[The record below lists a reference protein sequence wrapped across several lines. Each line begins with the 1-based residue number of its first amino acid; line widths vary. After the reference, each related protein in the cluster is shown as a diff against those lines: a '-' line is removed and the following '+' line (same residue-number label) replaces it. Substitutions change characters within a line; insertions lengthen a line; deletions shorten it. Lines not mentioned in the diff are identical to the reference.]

1 MILTLINGTD
11 MDPETVA
18 GVGNLVLSK
27 AELLRVV
34 VTEKLTAAAQE
45 ILAVVD
51 RIVAGYEEEASGF
64 RQEIDRQKRQLEVL
78 LQPEIKV
85 EETDDQHLFPI
96 SEPIQEE
103 APGGGGELPEEEQQ
117 QKYELNVE
125 EDRMDMGLRCYTE
138 EEMDEDEEMEESSER
153 PEVTSTQDQDQDHL
167 SEPDYESRLPSPR
180 VQSDLSAGRRRSS
193 EPQGHMDLKLCIL
206 EDSQIELLSP
216 IVYKKYPLQ
225 ELQCPRGLQEAEFL
239 NLLKSTF
246 PQLAAD
252 KPFSFL
258 MADRRRKL
266 QPLNVKTLT
275 PEEISRAIRRSALYI
290 QLKTP
295 EEPQTTDE
303 EFHSSQGEDT
313 AAAADSPSTPDQT
326 RSLSLRVKS
335 DRIASR
341 RRFHKPEKHVNLR
354 VCIMEDSEI
363 EVSLDR
369 TYKKYPLQEL
379 QCPRGLQ
386 EAEFL
391 NLLRFTFPQ
400 LETDKPF
407 DIFTADRKRKLQPL
421 NVKTL
426 TPEQICRANKRSV
439 LYIRLK
445 TQEKPQTTDE
455 EFHSSQKEDAAAAD
469 SPSTPDRTRL
479 PSPRVQSERRK
490 KQRRRKTLRVYILED
505 SKTEVLSTT
514 VFRKYP
520 LQKLPCPLGL
530 QEAEFLNLLKS
541 TFPQLAADKPFDLFM
556 SDGRR
561 KLHPLNVKTLTP
573 EEFCRVSRRSALY
586 IRLKTQ
592 EKPQT
597 LDEEFHSSQKEDA
610 AAAASPST
618 PDRTSPSVRLLL
630 PRVQLDR
637 MMADRNRVIEPRSH
651 IDLRIHILDHSQ
663 DDVLSNAVFK
673 KFPSEKLKCPR
684 GLQEAE
690 FLNLLRST
698 FPQLAADK
706 PFEFLKT
713 NRSKRLQPLNVKT
726 VIPEEISRAIGHSS
740 LYIRLKPFEELEKDP
755 PQQKKDAATKKS
767 PSTPG
772 QTRLNTSVQPD
783 RRKTVGPQISDVHN
797 HVNLRIRILEDPRIN
812 VLNVEVFQKY
822 PLQELRCPSVLKEP
836 EFLDLLRSTFPQLAD
851 DKPFDV
857 LITDRSRKLRPLDVK
872 TLTPQEISRTLGSI
886 MNNHIYFRL
895 KSQEEAQASAEKLHL
910 LQRKVDEESPSTS
923 GQSRLQTRVHRKTS
937 QDIETGSGE
946 EDSERERSP
955 NVWNIQSLLLSDS
968 EKEEESGEEV
978 VDGDDDWKPN
988 RGVASLMNKEPEM
1001 AETSQQPK
1009 RSGVQANRLKLIRR
1023 MLTSNHDPLLSCKV
1037 CGAPRTSMN
1046 MLIKHS
1052 WSHVDDTEKLCGIC
1066 GQNSD
1071 SADELRNH
1079 LQSHQKTRSCHICRK
1094 SFLTSQGLRGHIARH
1109 TGDKPHVCNVCHKAF
1124 PEKSALSIHMWTH
1137 SADKP
1142 HKCDVCQKSF
1152 LKKINLEHHRATHS
1166 AEKLYNCSV
1175 CMKTFKSHE
1184 HVSQHML
1191 IHSSRPVRESKYT
1204 CEICSK
1210 RFYTNQKLQ
1219 FHLSSHTSELRSHR
1233 HSTPRRN
1240 PPAAWPSVRAS
1251 L

>member
-469 SPSTPDRTRL
+469 SPSTPDRT
-479 PSPRVQSERRK
+479 
-490 KQRRRKTLRVYILED
+490 
-505 SKTEVLSTT
+505 
-514 VFRKYP
+514 
-520 LQKLPCPLGL
+520 
-530 QEAEFLNLLKS
+530 
-541 TFPQLAADKPFDLFM
+541 
-556 SDGRR
+556 
-561 KLHPLNVKTLTP
+561 
-573 EEFCRVSRRSALY
+573 
-586 IRLKTQ
+586 
-592 EKPQT
+592 
-597 LDEEFHSSQKEDA
+597 
-610 AAAASPST
+610 
-618 PDRTSPSVRLLL
+618 SPSVRLLL

-923 GQSRLQTRVHRKTS
+923 GQSRLQTSRVHRKTS

>member
-479 PSPRVQSERRK
+479 
-490 KQRRRKTLRVYILED
+490 
-505 SKTEVLSTT
+505 
-514 VFRKYP
+514 
-520 LQKLPCPLGL
+520 
-530 QEAEFLNLLKS
+530 
-541 TFPQLAADKPFDLFM
+541 
-556 SDGRR
+556 
-561 KLHPLNVKTLTP
+561 
-573 EEFCRVSRRSALY
+573 
-586 IRLKTQ
+586 
-592 EKPQT
+592 
-597 LDEEFHSSQKEDA
+597 
-610 AAAASPST
+610 
-618 PDRTSPSVRLLL
+618 LL

-923 GQSRLQTRVHRKTS
+923 GQSRLQTSRVHRKTS

>member
-445 TQEKPQTTDE
+445 TQEKPQT
-455 EFHSSQKEDAAAAD
+455 
-469 SPSTPDRTRL
+469 
-479 PSPRVQSERRK
+479 
-490 KQRRRKTLRVYILED
+490 
-505 SKTEVLSTT
+505 
-514 VFRKYP
+514 
-520 LQKLPCPLGL
+520 
-530 QEAEFLNLLKS
+530 
-541 TFPQLAADKPFDLFM
+541 
-556 SDGRR
+556 
-561 KLHPLNVKTLTP
+561 
-573 EEFCRVSRRSALY
+573 
-586 IRLKTQ
+586 
-592 EKPQT
+592 

-618 PDRTSPSVRLLL
+618 PDRTRLLL

-923 GQSRLQTRVHRKTS
+923 GQSRLQTSRVHRKTS

>member
-1 MILTLINGTD
+1 M
-11 MDPETVA
+11 
-18 GVGNLVLSK
+18 
-27 AELLRVV
+27 
-34 VTEKLTAAAQE
+34 Q
-45 ILAVVD
+45 
-51 RIVAGYEEEASGF
+51 F
-64 RQEIDRQKRQLEVL
+64 
-78 LQPEIKV
+78 
-85 EETDDQHLFPI
+85 FP
-96 SEPIQEE
+96 
-103 APGGGGELPEEEQQ
+103 
-117 QKYELNVE
+117 
-125 EDRMDMGLRCYTE
+125 
-138 EEMDEDEEMEESSER
+138 
-153 PEVTSTQDQDQDHL
+153 
-167 SEPDYESRLPSPR
+167 
-180 VQSDLSAGRRRSS
+180 
-193 EPQGHMDLKLCIL
+193 
-206 EDSQIELLSP
+206 
-216 IVYKKYPLQ
+216 
-225 ELQCPRGLQEAEFL
+225 
-239 NLLKSTF
+239 
-246 PQLAAD
+246 
-252 KPFSFL
+252 
-258 MADRRRKL
+258 
-266 QPLNVKTLT
+266 
-275 PEEISRAIRRSALYI
+275 
-290 QLKTP
+290 
-295 EEPQTTDE
+295 
-303 EFHSSQGEDT
+303 
-313 AAAADSPSTPDQT
+313 
-326 RSLSLRVKS
+326 
-335 DRIASR
+335 
-341 RRFHKPEKHVNLR
+341 
-354 VCIMEDSEI
+354 
-363 EVSLDR
+363 
-369 TYKKYPLQEL
+369 
-379 QCPRGLQ
+379 
-386 EAEFL
+386 
-391 NLLRFTFPQ
+391 
-400 LETDKPF
+400 
-407 DIFTADRKRKLQPL
+407 
-421 NVKTL
+421 
-426 TPEQICRANKRSV
+426 
-439 LYIRLK
+439 
-445 TQEKPQTTDE
+445 
-455 EFHSSQKEDAAAAD
+455 
-469 SPSTPDRTRL
+469 
-479 PSPRVQSERRK
+479 
-490 KQRRRKTLRVYILED
+490 
-505 SKTEVLSTT
+505 
-514 VFRKYP
+514 
-520 LQKLPCPLGL
+520 
-530 QEAEFLNLLKS
+530 
-541 TFPQLAADKPFDLFM
+541 
-556 SDGRR
+556 
-561 KLHPLNVKTLTP
+561 
-573 EEFCRVSRRSALY
+573 
-586 IRLKTQ
+586 
-592 EKPQT
+592 
-597 LDEEFHSSQKEDA
+597 
-610 AAAASPST
+610 
-618 PDRTSPSVRLLL
+618 
-630 PRVQLDR
+630 
-637 MMADRNRVIEPRSH
+637 
-651 IDLRIHILDHSQ
+651 
-663 DDVLSNAVFK
+663 
-673 KFPSEKLKCPR
+673 
-684 GLQEAE
+684 
-690 FLNLLRST
+690 
-698 FPQLAADK
+698 
-706 PFEFLKT
+706 
-713 NRSKRLQPLNVKT
+713 
-726 VIPEEISRAIGHSS
+726 
-740 LYIRLKPFEELEKDP
+740 
-755 PQQKKDAATKKS
+755 
-767 PSTPG
+767 
-772 QTRLNTSVQPD
+772 SVQPD